1 MEYIKRGNLFFSAE
15 LEDSILPQV
24 MDLVG
29 ETQVV
34 MGTDMP
40 HGDRE
45 RFAARHL
52 QERNDLSAMQRWK
65 IFCKII
71 RPGFIA

>member
-1 MEYIKRGNLFFSAE
+1 
-15 LEDSILPQV
+15 

-34 MGTDMP
+34 MGTDLP

-52 QERNDLSAMQRWK
+52 QDRKDLSASALTNILEHNPSRLY
-65 IFCKII
+65 
-71 RPGFIA
+71 GLGS

>member
-1 MEYIKRGNLFFSAE
+1 
-15 LEDSILPQV
+15 
-24 MDLVG
+24 
-29 ETQVV
+29 

-52 QERNDLSAMQRWK
+52 RERKDLSDAAMANILQNNPARLYSL
-65 IFCKII
+65 
-71 RPGFIA
+71 AL

>member
-1 MEYIKRGNLFFSAE
+1 
-15 LEDSILPQV
+15 

-52 QERNDLSAMQRWK
+52 RERPDLDASAKAK
-65 IFCKII
+65 ILEHNPA
-71 RPGFIA
+71 RLYGL

>member
-1 MEYIKRGNLFFSAE
+1 
-15 LEDSILPQV
+15 
-24 MDLVG
+24 
-29 ETQVV
+29 

-52 QERNDLSAMQRWK
+52 EERSDLSASAKADILEHNPSRLY
-65 IFCKII
+65 
-71 RPGFIA
+71 GL